1 MIFQRV
7 LLILTLLAALP
18 TPALYGAG
26 GEAAEQH
33 EEAHAGGEHHALP
46 PEAVVLTEIGPFA
59 ITNSMVVTWIVAI
72 GLILVAQLATRK
84 QQAIPSGLQNFVE
97 WLVESLFGFFEGVLG
112 KKMTKQTFWFFGTVL
127 IFILFTSC

>member
-1 MIFQRV
+1 MIFHRV

-26 GEAAEQH
+26 GQAAEQH

-46 PEAVVLTEIGPFA
+46 PNAVVLTEIGPFA

-84 QQAIPSGLQNFVE
+84 SPARCISRRAKRTRSAITETAQQCI
-97 WLVESLFGFFEGVLG
+97 
-112 KKMTKQTFWFFGTVL
+112 GTW
-127 IFILFTSC
+127 S